1 MKRREFLKLATASA
15 LLSGFGNLEVV
26 RSFEEEVQ
34 EKPHYRI
41 TKRIP
46 STCGICDSECS
57 LFATVGVDLETGIE
71 KLIKLE
77 GREEDLQSGGKL
89 CAKSLSQA
97 GSLYDPDRLLFA
109 LKRTN
114 PNKGRNE
121 DPGWVAIPVIQALDE
136 VAEKLKNYSSEEVFF
151 VSRSKPPFAVR
162 LGRAM
167 GWRRADHR
175 DTCYSTQWLVQTYLL
190 GGRQYTYD
198 FPRSRY
204 LLLFGWDLP
213 SKAKIVYARLFAEAK
228 KNGAKIVSFN
238 PILTATSKMADEYYK
253 VKPGTDLAIVLA
265 MIKVIIDETLYDE
278 SFLKNYTTAPLLVN
292 VEDGLF
298 IRNSEGKTYA
308 WCQEHSTPEVSS
320 EVHSPAL
327 FGEYTATIDAQT
339 FNVKT
344 GLQMIKEAVAS
355 YTPDW
360 ADEVSGIPSEA
371 IARIAREFAESGP
384 FAVAPVHK
392 RDPSGPNYANSWLT
406 AFAIHVLNALIGS
419 IDHEGGGPIYSR
431 GKSLKGLDVIYPPPP
446 YPSLPKESP
455 DGKHLFSL
463 IEEKEKA
470 GYNAPG
476 IFTGLADNLLKR
488 WPHEVKAIIM
498 RKYGLLSFPNPKKLE
513 EALQNTELVVI
524 FEVYPTETCYYADYV
539 FPESFPLETTG
550 LSPREFNAIY
560 PATSIIQPVSSSP
573 GEAKGFGWYCVEL
586 GFRLKPEYFTEDKS
600 TDPAKKISSKKFYSE
615 QLKQAGIASSFDD
628 FAQTGYWSKA
638 EPFVNYA
645 KIKSVAPEGRIQ
657 IYCEKFKK
665 AGFTPVPIWATKASE
680 VSSEY
685 PYYLVVSRSPALKH
699 ANPLLNN
706 NPWLKKIVEDRK
718 EDYVWIHPDVA
729 MEHGIKEDDWI
740 YVESVTGRIRAKA
753 HITAS
758 VREDCVLA
766 FHNLG
771 HWSKYLSVAGG
782 WGYNEGDLIPNLD
795 VKELANVDP
804 SGGAWM
810 EDVVVKVYKG

>member
-15 LLSGFGNLEVV
+15 LLGGFGNLEVV
-26 RSFEEEVQ
+26 RSFEEEPQ
-34 EKPHYRI
+34 EKPRYRI

-46 STCGICDSECS
+46 STCGVCDSECS
-57 LFATVGVDLETGIE
+57 FFVTVGVDLETGVE
-71 KLIKLE
+71 KVIKLE
-77 GREEDLQSGGKL
+77 GRKEDLQSGGKL
-89 CAKSLSQA
+89 CAKGQSQA

-114 PNKGRNE
+114 PNKGRDE
-121 DPGWVAIPVIQALDE
+121 DPGWVVIPVVQALDE
-136 VAEKLKNYSSEEVFF
+136 IAEKLKNYAPEEVF
-151 VSRSKPPFAVR
+151 SINRPKPPFSVR

-190 GGRQYTYD
+190 GGRQYTYG
-198 FPRSRY
+198 FPQSKY

-238 PILTATSKMADEYYK
+238 PVLTATSKMADEYYK
-253 VKPGTDLAIVLA
+253 VKPGTDLAIALA
-265 MIKVIIDETLYDE
+265 MINLIIDGTLYDE

-308 WCQEHSTPEVSS
+308 WCEEHNAPEVAS

-327 FGEYTATIDAQT
+327 LGEYTVDIDGNT

-344 GLQMIKEAVAS
+344 AFQLIKENVAT

-360 ADEVSGIPSEA
+360 AAGISGVPSEA
-371 IARIAREFAESGP
+371 IARIAEEFAESGP
-384 FAVAPVHK
+384 TAVAPLHK
-392 RDPSGPNYANSWLT
+392 RDPSGPSYANSWLL

-419 IDHEGGGPIYSR
+419 IDHEGGGPIYNR
-431 GKSLKGLDVIYPPPP
+431 NISLKGLDAIYPPPT
-446 YPSLPKESP
+446 YPSLPEESP
-455 DGKHLFSL
+455 DGKHLFPL
-463 IEEKEKA
+463 IEAKERA

-476 IFTGLADNLLKR
+476 IFTGLADNLLKG
-488 WPHEVKAIIM
+488 WPHKVKAVIM
-498 RKYGLLSFPNPKKLE
+498 RKYGLLSFPNPTKLE
-513 EALQNTELVVI
+513 EALRNTEFVVL
-524 FEVYPTETCYYADYV
+524 FEIYPTETCYYADYV
-539 FPESFPLETTG
+539 LPESFPLENTG

-560 PATSIIQPVSSSP
+560 PAISVIQPVSSL

-600 TDPAKKISSKKFYSE
+600 TDPAKKISSKTFYSE
-615 QLKQAGIASSFDD
+615 QLKQAGIASNFDN
-628 FAQTGYWSKA
+628 FAQIGYWSKA

-657 IYCEKFKK
+657 IYCEKFKT
-665 AGFTPVPIWATKASE
+665 AGFTPVPIWSTKASE

-685 PYYLVVSRSPALKH
+685 PYYLVVSRPPVLKH
-699 ANPLLNN
+699 ANPLLVN
-706 NPWLKKIVEDRK
+706 NPWLKKISEDVK
-718 EDYVWIHPDVA
+718 EDHVWIHPEA
-729 MEHGIKEDDWI
+729 ATRLGIKEDDWI
-740 YVESVTGRIRAKA
+740 YVESVVGSIKAKA

-766 FHNLG
+766 FHGLG

-782 WGYNEGDLIPNLD
+782 WGYNEGDLVPDLD
-795 VKELANVDP
+795 VNELAEVDP

-810 EDVVVKVYKG
+810 QDVVVKIYKG